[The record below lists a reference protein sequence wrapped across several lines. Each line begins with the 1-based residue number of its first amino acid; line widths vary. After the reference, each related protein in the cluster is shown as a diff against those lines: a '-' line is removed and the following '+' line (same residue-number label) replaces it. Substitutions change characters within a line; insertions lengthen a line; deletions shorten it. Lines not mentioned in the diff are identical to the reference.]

1 MDCVKDPGEPVAT
14 IVTEY
19 VPAVVELSAQDD
31 GTVALAE
38 RATATEGHV
47 TVRPAGKE
55 VPVKVTL
62 PEKLLMLEIC
72 TVISPAA
79 PKLKSTGVFADI
91 LKEPTLLAKKVW
103 LCVIPPLVATIWTR

>member
-1 MDCVKDPGEPVAT
+1 MKDPGDPAAT

-19 VPAVVELSAQDD
+19 VPAVVELRAQDD
-31 GTVALAE
+31 ETVALAE
-38 RATATEGHV
+38 SATATEGHV
-47 TVRPAGKE
+47 TFRPAGEE

-62 PEKLLMLEIC
+62 PEKSSRLEIW

-79 PKLKSTGVFADI
+79 PELKSAGAFADI

-103 LCVIPPLVATIWTR
+103 LCVIAPLVAMIWTR